1 MSSTIMTVRKERF
14 AQLMAQGAVSQA
26 DAYRQAYDAAG
37 RKPETVYACS
47 SRLMKDAKVL
57 ARIAEIRAPVIAEAG
72 ITFAGHLKRLKDLGE
87 KAEKAGQNGAAIT
100 AEVWRG
106 KVAGLYVDQVKPED
120 LDKLTED
127 ELEMVTRGK
136 VPPRLKL
143 VGS

>member
-1 MSSTIMTVRKERF
+1 MSKTILTARKERF
-14 AQLMAQGAVSQA
+14 AQLIARGGVSQA
-26 DAYRQAYDAAG
+26 DAYRQAYDAAA
-37 RKPETVYACS
+37 RSPQTAYACS
-47 SRLMKDAKVL
+47 SRLMRDDKVI
-57 ARIAEIRAPVIAEAG
+57 ARIAELRAPVIAEAG
-72 ITFAGHLKRLKDLGE
+72 ITFAGHLERLRLLSE